1 MSRHKRHIVHGAGV
15 IHINMQ
21 QMDSSVLTSDD
32 GIYTWLACK
41 HCAQVH
47 VPKLILW
54 SLSAFALCVH
64 ACIMRLPLYLVQIKF
79 RVTLCILYLYCAAVH
94 TLHGNV

>member
-32 GIYTWLACK
+32 GIYTWLACR

-47 VPKLILW
+47 KYRNYRGVV
-54 SLSAFALCVH
+54 SATYLLEGRGDSTRK
-64 ACIMRLPLYLVQIKF
+64 CIGGLDIYMRAEI
-79 RVTLCILYLYCAAVH
+79 AH
-94 TLHGNV
+94 